1 VHSLNSMTYMKL
13 IPVFVGALTLA
24 ACAVPPQ
31 QVAPG
36 ATAPVATAAPPSR
49 PAPPPDARTPEA
61 FDTVTEAERV
71 AARAPAP
78 GAGTR
83 LGTTI
88 ASLGPPGDTGI
99 WLETGLVTQ
108 VTPGRVEYPR
118 NGRILNVELRPSGR
132 APGSGSQISLSAMRL
147 LDAPLTG
154 LPELVVYQS

>member
-1 VHSLNSMTYMKL
+1 MKYL
-13 IPVFVGALTLA
+13 AIIPLVALA
-24 ACAVPPQ
+24 ACDLPQ
-31 QVAPG
+31 PQVSPA
-36 ATAPVATAAPPSR
+36 ATAPRTTITPAVR
-49 PAPPPDARTPEA
+49 PAPPPDARTPDA
-61 FDTVTEAERV
+61 FDTVTEAERA

-78 GAGTR
+78 GAGTQ

-108 VTPGRVEYPR
+108 VTPGRIEYPG

-132 APGSGSQISLSAMRL
+132 APGAGSQISLSAMRL

-154 LPELVVYQS
+154 LPELVVYRR